1 MEKKITALFVILWIA
16 AMATLCRGW
25 GEEAFQ
31 DAMDKAK
38 TGASEAK
45 KGASEAMQGAK
56 QKTGSWANLASN
68 SFSE

>member
-1 MEKKITALFVILWIA
+1 MEKKITALFVILWMA
-16 AMATLCRGW
+16 AMATLCSGW

-38 TGASEAK
+38 TGASEA
-45 KGASEAMQGAK
+45 MQGAK
-56 QKTGSWANLASN
+56 QKTGYWANLASN